1 MNYEALYK
9 KLVDKAQNRSLDSSI
24 YVEKHHI
31 VPKCMGGSNAK
42 DNLVYLTAR
51 EHFLAHRLLVRI
63 YPTVKGVWYALIA
76 MGRIVE
82 FKSKIFESERLRAYE
97 MRRGFKYSEESKLK
111 MSLAKKGK
119 ASNSPETQFK
129 PGLTSWNVG
138 KFGEEHH
145 LFGSKRT
152 EATRAKMSAAQKAC
166 GNIPPSRKGVRMTE
180 EQKAKNR
187 FMRSVKKLQPMLA
200 EFQSIY

>member
-1 MNYEALYK
+1 MNYKNIYDR
-9 KLVDKAQNRSLDSSI
+9 LVQNAQNRNLSG
-24 YVEKHHI
+24 YAERHHI
-31 VPKCMGGSNAK
+31 VPKCMGGDNSKSNVVHLSAK
-42 DNLVYLTAR
+42 
-51 EHFLAHRLLVRI
+51 EHFIAHKLLVRI
-63 YPTVKGVWYALIA
+63 YPHTKGVWYALIA

-82 FKSKIFESERLRAYE
+82 FKSRIFESERQKAYA
-97 MRRGFKYSEESKLK
+97 MRKGTKYSEESKKK
-111 MSLAKKGK
+111 MSLAKLGK

-129 PGLTSWNVG
+129 AGLASWNAG
-138 KFGEEHH
+138 KFGKEHH

-152 EATRAKMSAAQKAC
+152 EVIRAKMSDAQKAC

-180 EQKAKNR
+180 EQKAKYR

>member
-1 MNYEALYK
+1 MNYKNIYDH
-9 KLVDKAQNRSLDSSI
+9 LVQKAQNRVLSG

-31 VPKCMGGSNAK
+31 VPKCMGGDNTESNIVRLSAK
-42 DNLVYLTAR
+42 
-51 EHFLAHRLLVRI
+51 EHFIAHKLLVRI
-63 YPTVKGVWYALIA
+63 HPNTKGVWYALIA

-82 FKSKIFESERLRAYE
+82 FKSRIFESERQKTYALRK
-97 MRRGFKYSEESKLK
+97 GTKYSEESKKK
-111 MSLAKKGK
+111 MSLAKLGK
-119 ASNSPETQFK
+119 ASNSPNTQFK
-129 PGLTSWNVG
+129 AGLVPWNKG
-138 KFGEEHH
+138 KFGQEHH

-152 EATRAKMSAAQKAC
+152 EVTRAKMSNAQKAC

-180 EQKAKNR
+180 EQKAQYR

>member
-1 MNYEALYK
+1 MNYKNIYDSLME
-9 KLVDKAQNRSLDSSI
+9 KAQSRVLDG

-31 VPKCMGGSNAK
+31 IPKCMGGDNTKSNVVCLSAK
-42 DNLVYLTAR
+42 
-51 EHFLAHRLLVRI
+51 EHFIAHKLLVRI
-63 YPTVKGVWYALIA
+63 YPHTKGVWYALIA

-82 FKSKIFESERLRAYE
+82 FKSRIFESERQKAYAT
-97 MRRGFKYSEESKLK
+97 RKGTKYSEESKSK
-111 MSLAKKGK
+111 MSLAKLGK

-129 PGLTSWNVG
+129 AGLMPWNKG
-138 KFGEEHH
+138 KFGKEHH

-152 EATRAKMSAAQKAC
+152 EATRAKMSSAQKAC

-180 EQKAKNR
+180 EQKAKHR